1 MIVNNGDIVHSR
13 GLLNKSKM
21 RKKKMTSAVLMFNPI
36 RYAKKLVEA
45 GFTQKQAEVQ
55 AEAQAEAI
63 SEIVDEK
70 LATKLELEKVKS
82 ELKVDIELI
91 RKDIEFVRRDIKE
104 LENKLIIKLGAL
116 LGSIM
121 LGGIALLQYLK

>member
-1 MIVNNGDIVHSR
+1 
-13 GLLNKSKM
+13 
-21 RKKKMTSAVLMFNPI
+21 MTSTALMFNPL
-36 RYAKKLVEA
+36 RYVKKLVEV
-45 GFTQKQAEVQ
+45 GFTKEQAEVQ

-63 SEIVDEK
+63 NEIVDEK

-82 ELKVDIELI
+82 ELKVDIELV
-91 RKDIEFVRRDIKE
+91 RRDIELVRRDIKE

-121 LGGIALLQYLK
+121 LGGLALFQYLR